1 MAARLATSAV
11 GLPLLVLVVWAGF
24 PWFSA
29 LAAAAAAIGAFELSQ
44 MARRWGDNPITPIA
58 VLGAVALVVAGQIQ
72 PDPASTATPTLQAI
86 LAASLAALSLLWL
99 LSRAS
104 SRTKGSVLAAT
115 LAPGLFIGGVLFH
128 APLLR
133 ELSQGREWVIY
144 MLLVTFAT
152 DTGAFLVG
160 RAIGKRKLAPAISPS
175 KTQEGAAGGL
185 IAAVGTSLLAAA
197 IFDLRIGLAAT
208 IALGALV
215 GVAGQLGDL
224 AESRIKRIAGVKDSG
239 RLFPGHGGILDR
251 MDSIVFNLVVVY
263 YFVA

>member
-115 LAPGLFIGGVLFH
+115 LAPGLFIGGLLFH

-175 KTQEGAAGGL
+175 KTQEGGAGGL
-185 IAAVGTSLLAAA
+185 LAALGA
-197 IFDLRIGLAAT
+197 SVAAAAALNLEIGVGAALL
-208 IALGALV
+208 LGALV
-215 GVAGQLGDL
+215 GIAGQLGDL